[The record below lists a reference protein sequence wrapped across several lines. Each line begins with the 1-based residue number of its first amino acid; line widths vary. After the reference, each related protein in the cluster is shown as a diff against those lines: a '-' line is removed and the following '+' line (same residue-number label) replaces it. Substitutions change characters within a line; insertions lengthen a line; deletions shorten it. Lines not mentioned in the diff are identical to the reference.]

1 MTTSILR
8 FDGPS
13 NQSRI
18 QLVPLLREFPQVL
31 FHERAP
37 SEYEVTAS
45 DEATLH
51 ALARRPGW
59 SLSAAH

>member
-13 NQSRI
+13 HQSRI
-18 QLVPLLREFPQVL
+18 QLVPLLKEFPQVL
-31 FHERAP
+31 FLERAP

-45 DEATLH
+45 DEALLR
-51 ALARRPGW
+51 ALARKPGW
-59 SLSAAH
+59 SLTGSH

>member
-13 NQSRI
+13 HQSRI
-18 QLVPLLREFPQVL
+18 QLVPLLKEFPQVS

-37 SEYEVTAS
+37 SEYEVTAADDAS
-45 DEATLH
+45 LR
-51 ALARRPGW
+51 ALAGKPGW
-59 SLSAAH
+59 SLTGTR

>member
-13 NQSRI
+13 HLSRI
-18 QLVPLLREFPQVL
+18 RLVSLLKEFPQVS

-37 SEYEVTAS
+37 SEYEVAAS
-45 DEATLH
+45 DEATLR
-51 ALARRPGW
+51 ALAGKPGW
-59 SLSAAH
+59 SLTGSH

>member
-13 NQSRI
+13 QQSRI
-18 QLVPLLREFPQVL
+18 QLVPLLKEFPQVL

-37 SEYEVTAS
+37 SEYEVTAA
-45 DEATLH
+45 DDATLR
-51 ALARRPGW
+51 ALAGRPGW
-59 SLSAAH
+59 SLTGAH